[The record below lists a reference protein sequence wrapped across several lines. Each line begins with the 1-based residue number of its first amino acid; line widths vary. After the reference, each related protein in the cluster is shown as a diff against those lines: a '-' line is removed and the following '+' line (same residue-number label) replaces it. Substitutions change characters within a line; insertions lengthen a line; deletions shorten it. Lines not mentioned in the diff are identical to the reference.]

1 MNKLKLKLIRDDF
14 KMETAAPP
22 ARKQLIADWQ
32 TLNRIFIRPEDEDA
46 KRALVKHMEQILFGL
61 HDFLQK
67 HVGITE
73 EASLKELAERFKDT
87 FIQPHPEKRLSE
99 VISDLVNEVAPHA
112 VNVASPYFVGHMTSA
127 IPYFMVHLKTITAAL
142 NQNVNKAETSKV
154 LSIIEKQVLAKI
166 HRLIYQ
172 QDDAFYE
179 AHVQNPNTALGCF
192 TEGGTIAN
200 MTALWVARNSLLA
213 PVGQFLGCEQEG
225 MVAGYQ
231 AHGIERCV
239 LLVSRLG
246 HFSLRKAAGLLGIG
260 NRNVISIDVDARNRI
275 KLSAL
280 KRCIRDFEAT
290 DGRTR
295 IMALVGIAGA
305 TETGSI
311 DPLPELA
318 EICAEHGIYY
328 HVDAAWGGPTRMS
341 EKYRHLLNGIE
352 RADSVTIDGHK
363 QFYMPMG
370 CGMVYF
376 KNPLILERIAY
387 HARYI
392 ARPGSV
398 DLGIKSLSGSREAN
412 SLVLASALQIMGA
425 RGYSL
430 LLEHGIETAKAF
442 AAEIR
447 KRPLFELVTKPQL
460 NILTYRVCPPETKA
474 QLQDAPTIL
483 RRRLNAYLND
493 MNRGIQVLQREGG
506 ISFVSRTTLYENNR
520 LEDPLVVLRAVIMNP
535 MTNIDILKEILD
547 EQEEIYQHHFA

>member
-1 MNKLKLKLIRDDF
+1 
-14 KMETAAPP
+14 METAAPP

-61 HDFLQK
+61 HEFLQK

-87 FIQPHPEKRLSE
+87 IIQPHPEKRLSE

-142 NQNVNKAETSKV
+142 NQNVVKAETSKV

-166 HRLIYQ
+166 HRLIYKQ
-172 QDDAFYE
+172 APAFYE
-179 AHVQNPNTALGCF
+179 EHVQNPNTALGCF

-200 MTALWVARNSLLA
+200 ITALWVARNSLLA
-213 PVGQFLGCEQEG
+213 PTENFLGCEQEG
-225 MVAGYQ
+225 MAAGCQ

-239 LLVSRLG
+239 VLVSRLG
-246 HFSLRKAAGLLGIG
+246 HYSLRKAAGLLGLG
-260 NRNVISIDVDARNRI
+260 NRNIISVDVDAHNRI

-280 KRCIRDFEAT
+280 KKCIRDIQAT
-290 DGRTR
+290 GGRTR

-311 DPLPELA
+311 DPLDELGD
-318 EICAEHGIYY
+318 ICAEHDIYY
-328 HVDAAWGGPTRMS
+328 HVDGAWGAPTLMS
-341 EKYRHLLNGIE
+341 QKYGHLVTGID

-376 KNPLILERIAY
+376 KNPYILERIAY

-412 SLVLASALQIMGA
+412 SLVLASALQIMGT

-442 AAEIR
+442 GAEIR
-447 KRPLFELVTKPQL
+447 KRPLFELVTRPRL
-460 NILTYRVCPPETKA
+460 NILTYRICPPETKA
-474 QLQDAPTIL
+474 LLETADTVQ

-493 MNRGIQVLQREGG
+493 MNQGIQVLQREGG
-506 ISFVSRTTLYENNR
+506 ISFVSRTTLFEHNSPD
-520 LEDPLVVLRAVIMNP
+520 DPIVVLRAVIMNP

-547 EQEEIYQHHFA
+547 EQEEIYQRHFA